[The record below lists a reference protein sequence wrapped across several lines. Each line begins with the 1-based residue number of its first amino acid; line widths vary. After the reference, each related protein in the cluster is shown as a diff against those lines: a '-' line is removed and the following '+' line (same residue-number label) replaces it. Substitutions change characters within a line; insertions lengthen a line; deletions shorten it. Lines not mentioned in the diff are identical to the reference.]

1 MYTPAHFRMDDS
13 GQILEFVQAHPFG
26 LLLTNGPEVPEVTH
40 LPLLLQ
46 ADDSGDDHILGH
58 VAKASP
64 HAKALVD
71 GQAALV
77 VFSGAHGYISPRWY
91 AADGNVPT
99 WNYRS
104 VHATGALRRI
114 ADEGELMQLVDA
126 LAAEHEAVAASP
138 WQADWSDAKISNML
152 NAVVGFELK
161 VTHWEGKAKLGQNR
175 SAEDQASL
183 RKNLVESEDSAHQ
196 ELAGLM
202 SKFGLGNQAKT

>member
-58 VAKASP
+58 VAKANP

-71 GQAALV
+71 GQAARV

-114 ADEGELMQLVDA
+114 ADEGELMQLVDT
-126 LAAEHEAVAASP
+126 LAAEHEASSRVGGAYEPPPCWVTRSLTVGPCGFSP
-138 WQADWSDAKISNML
+138 TAP
-152 NAVVGFELK
+152 
-161 VTHWEGKAKLGQNR
+161 R
-175 SAEDQASL
+175 STP
-183 RKNLVESEDSAHQ
+183 ESGSSP
-196 ELAGLM
+196 LSVRSM
-202 SKFGLGNQAKT
+202 T